1 MTLTVDLLA
10 MAGAQYLELN
20 GVKGVFIPEV
30 PNYRFTPQ
38 QRIGRRSFPPKA
50 SAQLVFFRGRKRNG
64 KRGRDL
70 AKQGIYPEYHDI
82 VLESSGMDSTS
93 TMRWC

>member
-1 MTLTVDLLA
+1 MMVEVNLLDFFGAELVEVD
-10 MAGAQYLELN
+10 GI
-20 GVKGVFIPEV
+20 KGVFIPEV